1 MRACAPKCVEM
12 TGTCTASC
20 TPGID
25 LAPVVHPPIV
35 LRMHGGTAGRDA
47 LELLADLRELDA
59 IFICNFLRAKR
70 IYGWR
75 CCLPAAKK
83 KHD

>member
-1 MRACAPKCVEM
+1 
-12 TGTCTASC
+12 
-20 TPGID
+20 
-25 LAPVVHPPIV
+25 
-35 LRMHGGTAGRDA
+35 MHGGTAGRDA